1 MEVAVTPSSQQ
12 IQAACLFLDVSQ
24 FTAISEHLSS
34 GGMRGPERLAQHI
47 NQLFTQLL
55 RIVGK
60 VAFIF

>member
-34 GGMRGPERLAQHI
+34 GGMRGPE
-47 NQLFTQLL
+47 L